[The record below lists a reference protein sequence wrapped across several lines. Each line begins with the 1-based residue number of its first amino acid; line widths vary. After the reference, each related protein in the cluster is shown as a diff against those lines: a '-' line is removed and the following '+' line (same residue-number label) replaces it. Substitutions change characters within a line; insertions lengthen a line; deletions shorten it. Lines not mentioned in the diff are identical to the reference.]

1 MPNGNMDLIS
11 FFTRIPT
18 KGELE
23 RVAKQ
28 LWALPLLALITSAL
42 PMAVLLSQI
51 PLKNVFALLSLY
63 AVVGLIHLDGL
74 ADFSDGLMVKGDVES
89 KVKAMK
95 DVNVGIA
102 GIFAVVAVLIL
113 QVEALQF
120 VPFYAV
126 FLAELNSKFSMMLA
140 LAVKKPLGEGLAKF
154 FMDRFNRGQFCIGV
168 VIYVVLMAVVAFYD
182 KTAVISALSLIVSLF
197 TIKVAL
203 GNFKGLNGDCI
214 GAVAEI
220 TRTSSLVL
228 CAILK

>member
-1 MPNGNMDLIS
+1 
-11 FFTRIPT
+11 
-18 KGELE
+18 
-23 RVAKQ
+23 
-28 LWALPLLALITSAL
+28 
-42 PMAVLLSQI
+42 
-51 PLKNVFALLSLY
+51 
-63 AVVGLIHLDGL
+63 
-74 ADFSDGLMVKGDVES
+74 
-89 KVKAMK
+89 
-95 DVNVGIA
+95 
-102 GIFAVVAVLIL
+102 
-113 QVEALQF
+113 
-120 VPFYAV
+120 
-126 FLAELNSKFSMMLA
+126 MMLA

-203 GNFKGLNGDCI
+203 DNFKGLNGDCI